1 MTLQQAAK
9 PGDILFEADAPYGTH
24 DIRVMENGKL
34 GFTREL
40 YNYYFDYEL
49 PVGKTVTVTIKVD
62 QQTTK
67 LYVDGEFVSDA
78 TGKYIDK
85 GIEKKTGI
93 TAATFALPLQRIG
106 SKTSATNGVIDNVI
120 VKKSEAETDQYNKS
134 CWTGTT
140 NSETQYND
148 TEVCCGTRST
158 TTRAPSGIPT
168 GRAPRTS

>member
-106 SKTSATNGVIDNVI
+106 SKTSAINGVIDNVI

-134 CWTGTT
+134 CWTGPIPRPNTT
-140 NSETQYND
+140 TRK
-148 TEVCCGTRST
+148 VCCGTRST

>member
-62 QQTTK
+62 QQTPQ
-67 LYVDGEFVSDA
+67 L
-78 TGKYIDK
+78 
-85 GIEKKTGI
+85 
-93 TAATFALPLQRIG
+93 
-106 SKTSATNGVIDNVI
+106 
-120 VKKSEAETDQYNKS
+120 
-134 CWTGTT
+134 
-140 NSETQYND
+140 
-148 TEVCCGTRST
+148 
-158 TTRAPSGIPT
+158 
-168 GRAPRTS
+168 